1 MSSSESTSKTKKA
14 KKPLLTLFETR
25 LKGVW
30 VDEDCVENVG
40 IGKKL
45 QKRKKNR
52 NQLLKRQQI
61 PKDYTLIPGL
71 REQYGCF
78 AQQSLKR
85 GLDLGLYKG
94 HIFTAKNYEYYGK
107 KNKEDFSIS
116 THDSQQRPYV
126 IEPFDDN
133 MVFQWINDG
142 KKNSPRNLC
151 NVEFRECQLF
161 GVPLVKVITTKKI
174 KKNEQLFVDYGDSY
188 WKSREQLMLEKKKK

>member
-1 MSSSESTSKTKKA
+1 MSSCSLESTPETKKA
-14 KKPLLTLFETR
+14 EEPLLTLFETN
-25 LKGVW
+25 LEGVW
-30 VDEDCVENVG
+30 VDQDCVEKVG
-40 IGKKL
+40 LGKKW
-45 QKRKKNR
+45 QNKKKNR

-61 PKDYTLIPGL
+61 PKDYTLIPVL

-85 GLDLGLYKG
+85 GFELGLYKG
-94 HIFTAKNYEYYGK
+94 HIFTKKNYDIYGEE
-107 KNKEDFSIS
+107 NKEDFSIL
-116 THDSQQRPYV
+116 THDSKQRPYV

-142 KKNSPRNLC
+142 KRNSPRNLC

-174 KKNEQLFVDYGDSY
+174 EKNEQLFVDYGDEY
-188 WKSREQLMLEKKKK
+188 WQGRE